1 MPALF
6 VFLFKVNIALL
17 LFCAGYYLV
26 LRHLTFYTLNRAYLL
41 VAILFATFYP
51 KIDLSSFAQRHEAL
65 TKPVQTVVLN
75 WQAPAETFIKP
86 LTQPDY
92 WQWATVIFWAGAIFL
107 AFRLMMQLFSLF
119 QLYRR
124 SQPAQIHDHDVR
136 IIQGEAAPFSFWRSI
151 YVNPA
156 NHTPADLKA
165 ILLHEQVHVNGWHTI
180 DILLAELSSI
190 FYWFNPGI
198 WLMKKAV
205 RENIEFITD
214 RKILNKGFDSK
225 TYQYSLVN
233 VSFNATTPGIVNHFN
248 ISTIKK
254 RIIMMNAKRSSKFT
268 LTRYAFVVP
277 AVIALLLVFTLSKAD
292 VAKPITHKIALAI
305 DPVTSAIKEA
315 AKTAMAITDT
325 VPVKKEKTVALKT
338 TKDTA
343 KTKQTLAFTYN
354 TVIDIDTGK
363 KQRFYIRSDNNNSN
377 KIDSMNIVLNGKKI
391 DNKAFSKV
399 DPSTISTINIVGGYD
414 VNRILGG
421 NGEYDFNND
430 KDIMFITTKDSEAG
444 KALAEKLG
452 SRRQLT
458 NIRINGVQKELK
470 NLTKSEVEF
479 VRTLPALKGT
489 VNNVT
494 VIAHGNASTIP
505 ADEIREVVLDSG
517 LVRLNGIKGSG
528 VAGVEYK
535 LRSNVG
541 TGNVIAYRSSPLK
554 LSTVNGVG
562 VRDDVVIKELRTN
575 GNYVYSTNATSINRI
590 SDKLIVIDGKVASE
604 KEMKKLSAFDIDRMN
619 VSNSADTIKKYGDKA
634 KYGVVFIYTKKSK

>member
-41 VAILFATFYP
+41 VAILFATLYP

-75 WQAPAETFIKP
+75 WQAPAETLIKP
-86 LTQPDY
+86 LTQPNY

-136 IIQGEAAPFSFWRSI
+136 IIEGEAAPFSFWRSI

-198 WLMKKAV
+198 WLMKRAV

-254 RIIMMNAKRSSKFT
+254 RIIMMNAKRSSRFT

-277 AVIALLLVFTLSKAD
+277 AVIVLLLVFTLSRAEI
-292 VAKPITHKIALAI
+292 AKPISHKIAIAI
-305 DPVTSAIKEA
+305 KPVTLAIKEA
-315 AKTAMAITDT
+315 ANTAMSITDT

-363 KQRFYIRSDNNNSN
+363 KHRFYIRSDNNNSN

-391 DNKAFSKV
+391 DNKAFAKV
-399 DPSTISTINIVGGYD
+399 DPSTISTINIVGAYD
-414 VNRILGG
+414 ANRILGG
-421 NGEYDFNND
+421 NGEYDFNNT

-452 SRRQLT
+452 NRRQLT
-458 NIRINGVQKELK
+458 NIRIQKDLK
-470 NLTKSEVEF
+470 GLKGSDLAVVNDLSS
-479 VRTLPALKGT
+479 LKGT
-489 VNNVT
+489 VNNLT
-494 VIAHGNASTIP
+494 VITRGTASTIP
-505 ADEIREVVLDSG
+505 ADEIREVVLDTAFVNISG
-517 LVRLNGIKGSG
+517 NKSQDVKYRVRG
-528 VAGVEYK
+528 
-535 LRSNVG
+535 NVG
-541 TGNVIAYRSSPLK
+541 TGNTTVYHSSPLK
-554 LSTVNGVG
+554 LNTVNGIG
-562 VRDDVVIKELRTN
+562 VREDVVIKELRTN
-575 GNYVYSTNATSINRI
+575 GNYVYGTNATSVNRI

-604 KEMKKLSAFDIDRMN
+604 KEMKKLSAFDIDRMS
-619 VSNSADTIKKYGDKA
+619 VSNSAETVKKYGDKA
-634 KYGVVFIYTKKSK
+634 KYGVVYIYTKKGK